1 MNQEMEQLIAKLIN
15 GGILFDEA
23 MQEFEKRFILKML
36 DRHNNNLSKAAL
48 ALGIHRNTLSK
59 RVEQYY
65 KSNGAKSII
74 STKLN
79 SKVTTKSSKP
89 KKVVAV
95 KVAKRSIS

>member
-36 DRHNNNLSKAAL
+36 DRHNNNLSKAAI

-59 RVEQYY
+59 RVEQYH
-65 KSNGAKSII
+65 KSNGAKP
-74 STKLN
+74 KLV
-79 SKVTTKSSKP
+79 SKPTKP

-95 KVAKRSIS
+95 KAIRRLS

>member
-23 MQEFEKRFILKML
+23 MQEFEKRFIMKML
-36 DRHNNNLSKAAL
+36 DRHNNNLSKAAI

-59 RVEQYY
+59 RVEQYH
-65 KSNGAKSII
+65 KSNGAKPMPGVK
-74 STKLN
+74 TP
-79 SKVTTKSSKP
+79 KS

-95 KVAKRSIS
+95 KAKKRLT